1 MQLPLLIRAC
11 CIGISIDSRSNVEV
25 KIGGNVF
32 QLPFIKII
40 ILRKAANNAAF
51 FDTYEIVL
59 YIRLLYCSSDCKIV
73 AIFFASKGEIV
84 LCLIKGK
91 GSAISLYE
99 DVVDIVC
106 RQIRSSFV
114 KWLVFCYFKEV
125 ESGAREVLPF
135 RFRAFNEIC

>member
-40 ILRKAANNAAF
+40 ILRKTANNAAF

-91 GSAISLYE
+91 GSTISLYE

-114 KWLVFCYFKEV
+114 K
-125 ESGAREVLPF
+125 
-135 RFRAFNEIC
+135 